1 MADEP
6 PSDLVAAIKAYSA
19 DPRIQEALLFGSY
32 AESGW
37 NRNSTGTGGG
47 GFFGFTGSQWPAG
60 IYYAPAATQVATI
73 GPDYIDAVA
82 GTGVA
87 GARELKATGAY
98 GVPSNL
104 TGAARTEFITIAA
117 EGDYGD
123 ITDLTYI
130 AQHGT
135 PSPTYNDFYNNT
147 DYLPPNLV
155 QDVYG
160 KITKQLGTTPDATL
174 TSSVTTSHE
183 QTGPPSKS
191 GTSGQRETNA
201 DAVAVAKSNLA
212 SLSPQKTN
220 NPDPN
225 NPRGFIYIMNQYM
238 NPQFE
243 GSGTDQ
249 QGNKRTFWTG
259 IEDAITGKAELQI
272 LGDVVGGTPGTIIH
286 DAEIVA
292 NPTNIGLMVR
302 QWITRLAVFAIG
314 AVIVFI
320 AVNQLTGGS
329 LLNLVKSIPIPVPV

>member
-1 MADEP
+1 MADQP
-6 PSDLVAAIKAYSA
+6 PSDLVAAIKGYSA
-19 DPRIQEALLFGSY
+19 DTRIQEALLFGSY

-87 GARELKATGAY
+87 GARELQATGAY
-98 GVPSNL
+98 GVPGNL

-130 AQHGT
+130 AEHNT
-135 PSPTYNDFYNNT
+135 PSPTYNDFYNNSI
-147 DYLPPNLV
+147 YLPPAAVN
-155 QDVYG
+155 DAYT
-160 KITKQLGTTPDATL
+160 KIQQQLGTTSATD
-174 TSSVTTSHE
+174 TSTTTSPPGE
-183 QTGPPSKS
+183 QTGPPSPS

-201 DAVAVAKSNLA
+201 GAVAMAKSNLA
-212 SLSPQKTN
+212 SLNPQKTR

-225 NPRGFIYIMNQYM
+225 NPRGFVYTMNQYM
-238 NPQFE
+238 NPQFQGE
-243 GSGTDQ
+243 GTDQ

-259 IEDAITGKAELQI
+259 IEDAISGKAELQI
-272 LGDVVGGTPGTIIH
+272 LGDVVGGPAGTIIH
-286 DAEIVA
+286 DAEIVT
-292 NPTNIGLMVR
+292 NPTNLGLVIR

-314 AVIVFI
+314 AAIVLI
-320 AVNQLTGGS
+320 AVNALTGGA
-329 LLNLVKSIPIPVPV
+329 LMNLVKSIPIPVPV